1 MTTDMPEQDI
11 DATTSVIRCI
21 VANKK
26 IDKLLQNMLA
36 TCTTVEE
43 YTERLNGLLRI
54 FWGDNTPDNKNMDDV
69 KWIDVMVQVLSV
81 ENMIPL
87 FKQSMLE
94 YEVEISD
101 DKTKEYDPDGW
112 DRQDYEYSWNVEQIT
127 ETEYKRRRSLSTCKW
142 TVSPLILTDQD

>member
-1 MTTDMPEQDI
+1 MSKDI
-11 DATTSVIRCI
+11 NIEELQLQLAE
-21 VANKK
+21 ANKK

-101 DKTKEYDPDGW
+101 DKTKE
-112 DRQDYEYSWNVEQIT
+112 
-127 ETEYKRRRSLSTCKW
+127 
-142 TVSPLILTDQD
+142 

>member
-21 VANKK
+21 VADKK

-69 KWIDVMVQVLSV
+69 KWVNVMVQVLSV
-81 ENMIPL
+81 ENMIRL
-87 FKQSMLE
+87 IIQSMLE

-101 DKTKEYDPDGW
+101 DKTKE
-112 DRQDYEYSWNVEQIT
+112 
-127 ETEYKRRRSLSTCKW
+127 
-142 TVSPLILTDQD
+142 